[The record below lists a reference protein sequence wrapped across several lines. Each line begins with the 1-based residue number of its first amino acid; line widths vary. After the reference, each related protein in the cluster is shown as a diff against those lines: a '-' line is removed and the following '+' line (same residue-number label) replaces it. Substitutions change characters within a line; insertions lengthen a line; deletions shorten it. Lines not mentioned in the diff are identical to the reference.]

1 MLQCHFCYYVLFCDT
16 FQLLHKLLLKHLD
29 NPSLVTMVDELTGTI
44 AVHGHY
50 REEIKIW
57 LHQLGF

>member
-1 MLQCHFCYYVLFCDT
+1 M
-16 FQLLHKLLLKHLD
+16 HKLLLKHLD

-44 AVHGHY
+44 TIHGHY